1 MLRGRHT
8 RGFTLTEVMIVTTLI
23 AMLAMM
29 STAAVQRL
37 SKHAEGSAFWNDGR
51 VFAEAFGRH
60 AQERGSYPV
69 DQTATG
75 EVPVGMGDY
84 LRTTNWLR
92 ITPLGGHYEWDNK
105 DATNSLGVVF
115 NAAIKVTGC
124 TWTMENL
131 QRLDRL
137 YDDGNLS
144 TGNII
149 VTDAG
154 TTVFFV
160 IERRPT

>member
-1 MLRGRHT
+1 MQRRVRN
-8 RGFTLTEVMIVTTLI
+8 RGFTVTEIMVVTTLVSL
-23 AMLAMM
+23 LAMM

-37 SKHAEGSAFWNDGR
+37 GKHAESAAYWNDAR
-51 VFAEAFGRH
+51 VFAEAFGRY
-60 AQERGSYPV
+60 AQERGSYPE
-69 DQTATG
+69 DQTVTG
-75 EVPVGMGDY
+75 EVPAGMSDY

-92 ITPLGGHYEWDNK
+92 ITPLGGRYEWDNK

-124 TWTMENL
+124 SWTITNL
-131 QRLDRL
+131 LRLDQL
-137 YDDGNLS
+137 YDDGNLT

-160 IERRPT
+160 IERRTS

>member
-1 MLRGRHT
+1 
-8 RGFTLTEVMIVTTLI
+8 
-23 AMLAMM
+23 M
-29 STAAVQRL
+29 S
-37 SKHAEGSAFWNDGR
+37 
-51 VFAEAFGRH
+51 
-60 AQERGSYPV
+60 
-69 DQTATG
+69 
-75 EVPVGMGDY
+75 DY

-92 ITPLGGHYEWDNK
+92 ITPLGGRYEWDNK

-124 TWTMENL
+124 SWTITNL
-131 QRLDRL
+131 LRLDQL
-137 YDDGNLS
+137 YDDGNLT

-160 IERRPT
+160 IERRTS